1 MPRTR
6 YTRLVHDRDEARLSL
21 QIRAL
26 RQLAH
31 ELRHQPTEVIELPVL
46 IDLKRRRRA
55 RLEQKRH
62 HKPAPVV
69 VATSA

>member
-6 YTRLVHDRDEARLSL
+6 YTRLVHDRDEARLAL

-31 ELRHQPTEVIELPVL
+31 ELQHQPAEVVELPVL

-55 RLEQKRH
+55 RLEQKRQY
-62 HKPAPVV
+62 KPAPVV
-69 VATSA
+69 VAASA